1 MNFAWNIGA
10 GVGFDL
16 TENWTL
22 DAGYRFV
29 GLGSVKTKTGP
40 LEVGGD
46 LFDGTIIDGRGHG
59 KTKNLYQHQFALGLR
74 YTF

>member
-40 LEVGGD
+40 LEVGG
-46 LFDGTIIDGRGHG
+46 GI
-59 KTKNLYQHQFALGLR
+59 YSVGL
-74 YTF
+74 